1 MEIQNWA
8 VSLSKYSAV
17 FLSAEIVDYRI
28 YIRKLRYFFV
38 VGGLHTKF
46 DLDRFFVP
54 REEGRRGLTS
64 IKVV

>member
-17 FLSAEIVDYRI
+17 FLSAESVDYRI

-46 DLDRFFVP
+46 DLDCLCLEK
-54 REEGRRGLTS
+54 REEE
-64 IKVV
+64 V